1 MMRLVFLGPPG
12 AGKGTQAKILS
23 EKLGIPHISTGDMLR
38 EAIASGSELGKRV
51 EAVVS
56 SGALV
61 SDELMAEII
70 RNRLSQS
77 DCSGGFILDG
87 YPRTIK
93 QAETLKE
100 ILQELGNKLD
110 LVILLDVDEE
120 TLVERITSRRV
131 CPNCHAVYN
140 LKNNPPKEDNVCDR
154 CGTKLVQREDDTE
167 EVVRNRYRVYLE
179 KTHPLIEYYEKEGLL
194 RRIPG
199 DKSQDDVTKMLFDL
213 LEGAKKT

>member
-51 EAVVS
+51 EAIVS
-56 SGALV
+56 SGQLV

-70 RNRLSQS
+70 KSRLSQS
-77 DCSGGFILDG
+77 DCLGGFILDG

-100 ILQELGNKLD
+100 VLQELGNELD
-110 LVILLDVDEE
+110 LVILLDVDED
-120 TLVERITSRRV
+120 TLVERITNRRI
-131 CPNCHAVYN
+131 CPKCHAVYN
-140 LKNNPPKEDNVCDR
+140 LKNNPPKVSNICDR
-154 CGTKLVQREDDTE
+154 CGTELVQREDDTE
-167 EVVRNRYRVYLE
+167 KVVRDRYRVYLE
-179 KTHPLIEYYEKEGLL
+179 KTRPLIEYYEKEGIL

-199 DKSQDDVTKMLFDL
+199 DKSQNDVTKMLFDL